1 MPEKKQKKRNSVPA
15 QRAQDI
21 LSSVPERPSTA
32 QLPNSARAS
41 LMGQD
46 GGGSD
51 ALLEKFAQ
59 HRLPSE
65 ERESSVM
72 PELVD
77 EKSQLDDEGIR
88 QQQGEQDAG
97 QAQQKNAMRK
107 PNFFARAYAAIRD
120 KTFGR
125 MSRSRKRALDDIMEH
140 KLDGSYYNMGAVNRI
155 LYAVNNPLAVMQ
167 SWGNKE
173 KWKARHDAKM
183 QAEQDRIAQYRADN
197 NVQALNHDSYD
208 WGADHAQEE
217 ARVPGAAEKE
227 PAKIVGNA
235 TYAPSISISDTLFKD
250 VSRADAV
257 LKLDKIKD
265 HPVAKWL
272 TSDKQ
277 FLPENMME
285 KTSIGDASSMLG
297 SAMKGIKGIK
307 GVADSFSNMNK
318 SMKTGLAEKKTN
330 SVLGIFSSL
339 FSTARLMGTAA
350 GKIGAK
356 FQKLLPEKVA
366 NALTWGTK
374 PFWKLFGEDF
384 NHLNVMGVASSG
396 ANVLKGTM
404 TALSGLRTKL
414 KLGDVKT
421 RVQNEPLENDEK
433 VSLNKLMRQ
442 AGSAANQRLID
453 GVGGMFNGAA
463 GMANSITLKG
473 LLGVGAK
480 MGGRAVE
487 KLTGLASGAHQ
498 GSMDK
503 KVLKEDMPELDDQIE
518 AYARELA
525 VGKGL
530 DPENVG
536 AREQRRLK
544 RQAKHIILKAH
555 GFSSGKRSEAV
566 AFFNTA
572 RAKYL
577 AKRAN
582 RQQEGV
588 PGDDIARS
596 LVDAIGVNRRGD
608 KFHEDDI
615 AERLGRKRKQE
626 NVIASRS
633 SNIEALNQKKN
644 KGFWNNTKRFFG
656 WMFS

>member
-1 MPEKKQKKRNSVPA
+1 MPEQKQKKRNSVPA
-15 QRAQDI
+15 QRVEDI
-21 LSSVPERPSTA
+21 LSSMPERPSTA
-32 QLPNSARAS
+32 QMPNSVRAS
-41 LMGQD
+41 LMEQ
-46 GGGSD
+46 GGGDPD
-51 ALLEKFAQ
+51 ALMERFAQ

-65 ERESSVM
+65 EWENIVM
-72 PELVD
+72 PE
-77 EKSQLDDEGIR
+77 QADDEGIR
-88 QQQGEQDAG
+88 QLRGDLDKG
-97 QAQQKNAMRK
+97 QAKQKSAMRK
-107 PNFFARAYAAIRD
+107 PNLFARAYAAIRD

-140 KLDGSYYNMGAVNRI
+140 KLDGSYYNMGTVNRI
-155 LYAVNNPLAVMQ
+155 LYAVNNPLAVMY
-167 SWGNKE
+167 SWGNKD
-173 KWKARHDAKM
+173 KWKERHAARM
-183 QAEQDRIAQYRADN
+183 QAERDRIEQYRMNN

-208 WGADHAQEE
+208 WGAGHIQDE
-217 ARVPGAAEKE
+217 AVGLPQKE

-235 TYAPSISISDTLFKD
+235 TYSPSISISDTLFKD
-250 VSRADAV
+250 VSHADAI
-257 LKLDKIKD
+257 LKLDQIKD
-265 HPVAKWL
+265 NPAAEWL

-277 FLPENMME
+277 LLPGSMME
-285 KTSIGDASSMLG
+285 KTSIDDAAIMLG
-297 SAMKGIKGIK
+297 STMKAVKGIK

-318 SMKTGLAEKKTN
+318 SMKTGLSEKKTN
-330 SVLGIFSSL
+330 SVLGFISSL
-339 FSTARLMGTAA
+339 LSTGRLVGTAA
-350 GKIGAK
+350 GKIGEK

-374 PFWKLFGEDF
+374 PFWKLFGENF
-384 NHLNVMGVASSG
+384 NTLNALGVASSG

-404 TALSGLRTKL
+404 TALSGLRTKG
-414 KLGDVKT
+414 KLGGVKK
-421 RVQNEPLENDEK
+421 RVQSERLDDGEK
-433 VSLNKLMRQ
+433 ASLNKLTRQ
-442 AGSAANQRLID
+442 ANSAANQRLID
-453 GVGGMFNGAA
+453 GTGGFLNGLA

-473 LLGVGAK
+473 LLGVGVK

-498 GSMDK
+498 SSMDK

-544 RQAKHIILKAH
+544 REAKHIILKAH
-555 GFSSGKRSEAV
+555 GFSSGKRSEAA

-582 RQQEGV
+582 RQQEGD
-588 PGDDIARS
+588 PGDSIAQA
-596 LVDAIGVNRRGD
+596 LVDAIGVDRRGD

-615 AERLGRKRKQE
+615 AERLGRKIKQE